1 MLFSVRL
8 VEPKSNRYVL
18 FCCVSYLA
26 FYETDVKE
34 NTVVAKVQVI
44 NLSASFRNFDYTF
57 TKLCFHHLASMWVL
71 DTCGRRVL
79 GIQWGTSMPGSAS
92 FLCREKKRN
101 CVVSTVRL
109 SVLSVRVL
117 RAKSLYALRFPFQ
130 IKQEAN
136 GLFQAET
143 I

>member
-1 MLFSVRL
+1 MRL

-57 TKLCFHHLASMWVL
+57 TKLCFHHLASMWFLTPVEDGFL
-71 DTCGRRVL
+71 AYSGERVCL
-79 GIQWGTSMPGSAS
+79 GVQA
-92 FLCREKKRN
+92 FCAEKKKEI
-101 CVVSTVRL
+101 V
-109 SVLSVRVL
+109 
-117 RAKSLYALRFPFQ
+117 
-130 IKQEAN
+130 
-136 GLFQAET
+136 
-143 I
+143 